1 MLVKRLT
8 GFSLL
13 LSYHIL
19 YSIIKLIKGGF
30 SVSSETKKYEIDM
43 CSGSILKKMLS
54 FTLPLMFSSILQLLF
69 NAADIVVVGRF
80 AGDNSLAA
88 VGSNTALINLLT
100 NLFVGLSIGANVTAA
115 RFYGAK
121 RDEELSRTVHT
132 SMTISL
138 ISGIFLTLIGII
150 GARQMLVRMQTP
162 EEVLELAAQY
172 LRIYF
177 IGMTANMVYNFGSA
191 LLRAVGD
198 TKRPLY
204 YLMAAG
210 IINVILNLIFVIAFK
225 MDVAGVALATV
236 ISETLSAF
244 LVVRCLM
251 KEQGAIR
258 LVLKDLKIDG
268 SKLAMILRIGL
279 PAGFQGIVFALS
291 NVVIQSS
298 VNTFGNIVV
307 AGNSAAS
314 NIEGFVYV
322 AMNSFYQATIS
333 FVSQNFGAGK
343 YDRINK
349 IVIRG
354 EACVIAVGVILG
366 NLAVVFGEQLLSIY
380 SDSPEV
386 IAAGMVRLG
395 IISRTYALC
404 GIMDVMVGALRGIGY
419 SVMPMIVSLIGACG
433 LRLLWIATVFQI
445 PEYHRI
451 ETVYLSYPITWIITF
466 SVHIICFIITRRKV
480 RLRYEIGRL
489 TV

>member
-1 MLVKRLT
+1 MADQ
-8 GFSLL
+8 
-13 LSYHIL
+13 
-19 YSIIKLIKGGF
+19 
-30 SVSSETKKYEIDM
+30 KKYEMDM
-43 CSGSILKKMLS
+43 CSGSILKKMLM
-54 FTLPLMFSSILQLLF
+54 FTLPLMLSSILQLLF

-88 VGSNTALINLLT
+88 VGSTTALINLLT

-115 RFYGAK
+115 RNYGGK
-121 RDEELSRTVHT
+121 REDALSRTVHT
-132 SMTISL
+132 AVTISI
-138 ISGIFLTLIGII
+138 ISGVILTVIGVVGTKEMLRLMSTPDEII
-150 GARQMLVRMQTP
+150 D
-162 EEVLELAAQY
+162 LAADY

-177 IGMTANMVYNFGSA
+177 AGITATTIYNFGSA
-191 LLRAVGD
+191 LLRAIGD

-204 YLMAAG
+204 YLLAAG
-210 IINVILNLIFVIAFK
+210 AVNVVLNLLFVIVFK
-225 MDVAGVALATV
+225 MDVSGVALATI
-236 ISETLSAF
+236 ISESLSAF
-244 LVVRCLM
+244 LVIRCLM
-251 KEQGAIR
+251 RETGAIK
-258 LVLKDLKIDG
+258 LELK
-268 SKLAMILRIGL
+268 KLRVHKAELISIIRIGL

-298 VNTFGNIVV
+298 VNLFGNIVV
-307 AGNSAAS
+307 AGNSAAA

-343 YDRINK
+343 YERINK

-354 EACVIAVGVILG
+354 EACVIAVGVVLG
-366 NLAVVFGEQLLSIY
+366 NLAVIFGEQLLSIY
-380 SDSPEV
+380 SNNPEV

-419 SVMPMIVSLIGACG
+419 SIMPMIVSLVGACG
-433 LRLLWIATVFQI
+433 LRLLWIATVFRI

-466 SVHIICFIITRRKV
+466 TVHIICFIWARHRVKIQ
-480 RLRYEIGRL
+480 YEMTGQPAE
-489 TV
+489 